1 MQQSDPSGY
10 EKRNSLRTGEPENSG
25 FRSMQ
30 LGGGLTVR
38 WKKTFNLKRAAN
50 KDLLQ
55 EVLQP
60 GPPLLQEARPE
71 L

>member
-1 MQQSDPSGY
+1 MQHETHPGY

-25 FRSMQ
+25 FSSMQ

-38 WKKTFNLKRAAN
+38 NKAFKLKRAAN
-50 KDLLQ
+50 KDSLQ
-55 EVLQP
+55 KVLQP